1 MSVFNHD
8 RYVSR
13 EFEFSSSRRV
23 MSQMKELSSN
33 EASFSGNGGWSRTRM
48 RAVSLPLLTASG
60 VYLCYRLARPCIPAL
75 VWAGALALIFTPLQR
90 WMEARVKRPNLA
102 AICSLAIIGMLVV
115 VPATWFAQKLA
126 EQATS
131 VPENIQKQIA
141 AGKWHMRGDEHPHL
155 AHFVAW
161 VEQQVSS
168 PENASMATTWL
179 KTVISRLIKESAIA
193 AIQVC
198 LTLYFLFYFL
208 RDRVRVLNAI
218 RRFLPLSES
227 DIDKVFSRV
236 NGTIHATLYGMLA
249 LSVLQGLLGGL
260 MFWWLGVPSPWFW
273 AMVAAVF
280 AFVPV
285 LDTFVLWLPAVVYL
299 GLEGRWGETLVVAAL
314 GSLLVRIIENLLYPV
329 LVKDRLRVPSVS
341 IFVSLVGGLLLF
353 GWSGLVLGPVIL
365 TVTSSL
371 LDICAKR
378 FGEPQVESQSPDRP
392 RPGPMKSTDTLQ
404 TWTNGVAD
412 LPLKSLFGKPPGH

>member
-8 RYVSR
+8 QHGSR
-13 EFEFSSSRRV
+13 EFEFSSSHRV
-23 MSQMKELSSN
+23 MFQMKELSSN

-48 RAVSLPLLTASG
+48 RAVSLALLTASG

-90 WMEARVKRPNLA
+90 WIEARVKRPDLA
-102 AICSLAIIGMLVV
+102 AICSLAIIGLLVV

-208 RDRVRVLNAI
+208 RDRVRVLKAI
-218 RRFLPLSES
+218 RWFLPLSES
-227 DIDKVFSRV
+227 DIDTVFSRV
-236 NGTIHATLYGMLA
+236 NDTIHATLYGMLA

-273 AMVAAVF
+273 ALVAAVF

-285 LDTFVLWLPAVVYL
+285 LDTFVLWLPAAVYL
-299 GLEGRWGETLVVAAL
+299 GLEGRWGEALVVAAL
-314 GSLLVRIIENLLYPV
+314 GSLMVRGIENFLYPV
-329 LVKDRLRVPSVS
+329 LVRNRLKVPTVAVF
-341 IFVSLVGGLLLF
+341 IALVGGLLLF
-353 GWSGLVLGPVIL
+353 GWSGLVLGPVIV
-365 TVTSSL
+365 TVTSAL

-378 FGEPQVESQSPDRP
+378 FAELQVATPSPDCP
-392 RPGPMKSTDTLQ
+392 RTESADSIGAEP
-404 TWTNGVAD
+404 TWAGSVAD
-412 LPLKSLFGKPPGH
+412 LPFRPGKSVG